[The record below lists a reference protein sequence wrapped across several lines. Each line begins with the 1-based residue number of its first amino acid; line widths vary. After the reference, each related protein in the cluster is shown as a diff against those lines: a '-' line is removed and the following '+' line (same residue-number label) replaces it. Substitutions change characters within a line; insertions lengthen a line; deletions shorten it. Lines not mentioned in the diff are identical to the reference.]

1 MNRRSISMKTS
12 FKNFFWF
19 QTLLSFYLLSS
30 LPRKK
35 PSRENTEKVD
45 LSSLKIDYTREVF
58 IYKDIVLFTCDN

>member
-19 QTLLSFYLLSS
+19 QTLLIFYLLSS

>member
-19 QTLLSFYLLSS
+19 QSLLIFYLLSS